1 MKRQIL
7 TTIALVASIG
17 AATPT
22 VVFSQPNTRS
32 NSFAPGFWQ
41 PQAQV
46 NPNRP
51 ITVILLNQA
60 EIPVSYSLTPAPETV
75 LPPGG
80 TANIGVRNIT
90 RISDIANINI
100 YAGDELVYDY
110 NANPIDNQVFVRIRR
125 AGRLARADKSVY
137 IDEQGRVY
145 SF

>member
-1 MKRQIL
+1 MKGKIL
-7 TTIALVASIG
+7 TTIALIASIS

-22 VVFSQPNTRS
+22 IVFSQPNKRP
-32 NSFAPGFWQ
+32 NSYTPGYWQ

-51 ITVILLNQA
+51 ITVILLNQTD
-60 EIPVSYSLTPAPETV
+60 IPVSYSLTPAPESV
-75 LPPGG
+75 LPAGG
-80 TANIGVRNIT
+80 TANISVSNIS
-90 RISDIANINI
+90 RISEIANINI
-100 YAGDELVYDY
+100 YARDELVYDY
-110 NANPIDNQVFVRIRR
+110 NANPLDNQVFVRIRK

>member
-1 MKRQIL
+1 MKRKTL
-7 TTIALVASIG
+7 TIIALIASIS
-17 AATPT
+17 AAIPT
-22 VVFSQPNTRS
+22 FVFAQPNKRS
-32 NSFAPGFWQ
+32 NSFTPGFWQ

-46 NPNRP
+46 NPNRS

-60 EIPVSYSLTPAPETV
+60 DIPVSYSLTPEAERV
-75 LPPGG
+75 LPVGG
-80 TANIGVRNIT
+80 TANVSVRNIS

-100 YAGDELVYDY
+100 YARDELVYDY